1 MAYESELPADVDR
14 APGRRSVAVDVA
26 TRAGAAWDDIR
37 KLELEPNIAELEA
50 VGLTVVEPERAAD
63 PGFAERLR
71 AAIVR
76 VGQERSGARLD
87 LDAAHEP
94 GRGAFGDVF
103 GLQLYY
109 LLFEDKVFQ
118 EAIVNP
124 VALALSTYLLGESCI
139 ISNCL
144 AGVKGPGGD
153 DLGLHSDNVMI
164 PAPFPPYA
172 QVCNVT
178 WALTDYDDDSGPL
191 VYVPGSHRLCR
202 HPLPGEGRDAMVPV
216 RARAGSI
223 IFWHGNLWHGAL
235 GTAGAGAS
243 GQLDR
248 GDDALIPAAPRAVPG
263 TRHARGPRRQRAA
276 VRHPARPAR
285 LLRLARGRPPPHAP
299 QLQPRLRPSVRLT
312 TQSRRTG
319 RHNLPG
325 GSH

>member
-1 MAYESELPADVDR
+1 MADEGDVRAGSGPVRRSRPPADDAVE
-14 APGRRSVAVDVA
+14 RS
-26 TRAGAAWDDIR
+26 GEAWGDIVELG
-37 KLELEPNIAELEA
+37 LERNIAELEA
-50 VGLTVVEPERAAD
+50 TGLTVVEPERAAE
-63 PGFAERLR
+63 PGFADRLR

-76 VGQERSGARLD
+76 VAEERGQGRLD
-87 LDAAHEP
+87 LDRAFEP

-109 LLFEDKVFQ
+109 LLFEDAVFQ

-124 VALALSTYLLGESCI
+124 IALALATYLLGESCI

-144 AGVKGPGGD
+144 AGVKGPGGG

-178 WALTDYDDDSGPL
+178 WALTDYDDETGPL

-202 HPLPGEGRDAMVPV
+202 HPLPGEGREAVVPV

-235 GTAGAGAS
+235 ARRAPGLRVNLIVAMMRAYLRPQEPYREHVTREV
-243 GQLDR
+243 LD
-248 GDDALIPAAPRAVPG
+248 AN
-263 TRHARGPRRQRAA
+263 
-276 VRHPARPAR
+276 PARFAT
-285 LLRLARGRPPPHAP
+285 LLGQHLYYGWRAEGP
-299 QLQPRLRPSVRLT
+299 QLT
-312 TQSRRTG
+312 TLSYT
-319 RHNLPG
+319 PG
-325 GSH
+325 SAHQFD

>member
-235 GTAGAGAS
+235 ARRAPGLRVNLIVAMMRSYLRPQEPYREHVTQEVLDDNVPRFATLL
-243 GQLDR
+243 GQHVYYGWRED
-248 GDDALIPAAPRAVPG
+248 
-263 TRHARGPRRQRAA
+263 GPR
-276 VRHPARPAR
+276 
-285 LLRLARGRPPPHAP
+285 
-299 QLQPRLRPSVRLT
+299 LT
-312 TQSRRTG
+312 PLSYS
-319 RHNLPG
+319 PG
-325 GSH
+325 SAHQFD

>member
-1 MAYESELPADVDR
+1 MATESELPADPDR
-14 APGRRSVAVDVA
+14 ARRPGSVAVDVA
-26 TRAGAAWDDIR
+26 TRAGAAWDEIR
-37 KLELEPNIAELEA
+37 KLELEGNIAELEA
-50 VGLTVVEPERAAD
+50 MGLTVVEPERAAN

-71 AAIVR
+71 DAVMR
-76 VGQERSGARLD
+76 VGEERSGARLD

-109 LLFEDKVFQ
+109 LLLEDKVFQ

-144 AGVKGPGGD
+144 AGVKGPGGG

-178 WALTDYDDDSGPL
+178 WALTDYDDDAGPL

-202 HPLPGEGRDAMVPV
+202 HPLPGEGRDAVVPV

-223 IFWHGNLWHGAL
+223 ILWHGNLWHGAL
-235 GTAGAGAS
+235 ARRAPGLRINLIVAMMRSYLRPQEPYREHVSQQVLDDNPPRFATLL
-243 GQLDR
+243 GQHVYYGWRED
-248 GDDALIPAAPRAVPG
+248 
-263 TRHARGPRRQRAA
+263 GPR
-276 VRHPARPAR
+276 
-285 LLRLARGRPPPHAP
+285 LT
-299 QLQPRLRPSVRLT
+299 SV
-312 TQSRRTG
+312 SYS
-319 RHNLPG
+319 PG
-325 GSH
+325 SAHQFD